1 MHAFRTG
8 MEFDVYRSWRL
19 DRGRDIDIRVRWR
32 SSAPLLLVILLAE
45 LALLSERWQDE
56 FSLIR

>member
-1 MHAFRTG
+1 

-45 LALLSERWQDE
+45 LALLSEWWQDE